1 MTVKTFT
8 VAGTSNL
15 NGVIKY
21 RFANDLKTR
30 TATLA
35 RNGHTE
41 IQLVELPEAMTKD
54 AAIQYLLAQGHAV
67 QPDAHSVAPAVTDAP
82 EVITVAP
89 AITEDAIQARLAE
102 IMENGRP
109 RNARGHFVKLE
120 ELRLQV
126 IAELGAA

>member
-1 MTVKTFT
+1 MTDKTFT
-8 VAGTSNL
+8 RAGISNL
-15 NGVIKY
+15 KGKIQF
-21 RFANDLKTR
+21 RFTNDPKR
-30 TATLA
+30 ERVLA
-35 RNGHTE
+35 KGGHTE